1 MIRDVIFRNIGE
13 RFNIEVSNCEGVMIP
28 SMLLCYL
35 VTEYSSVTHAT
46 NDGRGSLPRENT
58 WNNDGW

>member
-28 SMLLCYL
+28 PN
-35 VTEYSSVTHAT
+35 AT
-46 NDGRGSLPRENT
+46 VLPR
-58 WNNDGW
+58 DGI